1 MYTKAQLKCPECDV
15 VCTRADNL
23 KRHMDYHCNIPSISD
38 TTTGS
43 GWNIRQ
49 GSTVNRAAVY
59 NGSVDCSG
67 NLKCHIPTF
76 DGREFCNDKS
86 LTRETLYKMMNH
98 LGIPEKRWSKLATAE
113 LKYRNAFSE

>member
-1 MYTKAQLKCPECDV
+1 MYTKAQSKCAECDGV
-15 VCTRADNL
+15 FTRSDNL
-23 KRHMDYHCNIPSISD
+23 KRHMDYHCNNLSISD
-38 TTTGS
+38 TTKGS
-43 GWNIRQ
+43 GCNI
-49 GSTVNRAAVY
+49 GSTANRSAVN

-76 DGREFCNDKS
+76 DGREFCKDKS